1 MTDVPQ
7 ESTPGKEEKV
17 ESETPGKLENENT
30 PKKEEKGETPG
41 YTNIP
46 KKEEKDETPGNTDIP
61 GKEETPGNK
70 DTPGKEETPGN
81 NDTPGKEEKEK
92 EIQSETKKII
102 DESHLL
108 LKSMIDSKE
117 LSNMLEFKIGKYKN
131 SLRKLPP
138 NKKDKDYISKL
149 EEGYESSD
157 SGDSVQS
164 SSTVLTNSTSS
175 TLSGLSY
182 MSFLPG
188 DLNPK
193 MDNNKSNEKSNGEF
207 SKIKND
213 IKLLITEI
221 PKEKTH
227 DVDNIDTNIINMNE
241 ELENNSM
248 DDNIDNKSI
257 KSNESNDI
265 KNEIKNEKNKKENKK
280 INIDNVY
287 PLEYYEIFPYLNKY
301 KIGNET
307 NNVFIEN
314 PVLFIKNLILKNY
327 HESMSYTQNKLQL
340 QNFKNSPYYRYN
352 IMKTQTSDSPPDQ
365 DNITC
370 MILGYY
376 QDINEDK
383 KNQVINDFNEE
394 IKKRKNKNIELNFI
408 FLGYK
413 NGLIKQN
420 VLISEKLDLLKKN
433 SLPSDSFF
441 PYREYSI
448 EQIIKEEKLEKHVLC
463 MSLSDNED
471 YLLAGYASGH
481 IIIWKTTNGKYLY
494 VFDQIF
500 DMPVFSCEYL
510 GISESLKDYLF
521 LVSDLVGQVYL
532 IEFKKHL
539 IQRDK
544 IHKIIVSNCFYPCL
558 LMKKLKFNKFN
569 EAEDFNINKIIKYIN
584 EQSYIIILGNLEY
597 IEMISINRQPNNI
610 ISMLV
615 VRNPDMNILN
625 PLTEE
630 VKKNRKEF
638 YSQKNLREC
647 LSAIELP
654 DACFGLGY
662 LGDLIKYADNKTPQI
677 LFAYSWK
684 YLIKLYCFS
693 EKLNEI
699 LEIGWYLNNSP
710 ILKIDFIGVSLIYLL
725 DKNNNIKIINIKL
738 FNHYSNTNPILDSNE
753 KRGRKNKFII
763 PISDIISIENPV
775 KSISKM
781 FTETIN
787 NYNPFIIKNKYN
799 IFYLEE
805 ISNKTQKSENKKD
818 SQMKHI
824 HLLSFNELFDETMKK
839 QNWPLFFC
847 KFIDIIK
854 TGTNTLAYIPENL
867 EIKENLLIEKK
878 PEKIVKYGYLRNFL
892 EKYKNELDEDEDE
905 LGDFNND
912 YEYISFALEFAIEIG
927 SIDFIYNEID
937 KMENKNRLKKEIIK
951 QMEKFILN
959 NKFQNDESLIS
970 KKLINDIIQYYLS
983 KKPGNDMEVVEDE
996 NVILFKIDL
1005 ILCHLHI
1012 DIVKKIENI
1021 EKIIKEK
1028 KLLCSLIYYYSNGLN
1043 DFITPMKYLFSEFLK
1058 LEPKKLSKEHFDMN
1072 FFKRLKLSRGY
1083 YRDNYNSLL
1092 KSLKSGAFDLDDNLF
1107 KSKEF
1112 IGHILLLYIQ
1122 LTLKGFL
1129 FPNSGKIKNINELD
1143 ITTIPEMF
1151 LFLTKKEVAEELIK
1165 FDCYSYFETLTLFFF
1180 KEEEI
1185 NMMINDEMFDTFLEN
1200 INSQNKQVCPLII
1213 DNIDFNKLKENIN
1226 EYNKINEIKNIK
1238 KENSKLNNNKNK
1250 VEEKKIKDKKDFNID
1265 SKIIT
1270 KKEEKEKRKE
1280 DNENNKEDKT
1290 IENKKDEIITEEK
1303 NNIKEDSKINLFFEL
1318 INKIIFLCN
1327 SFPENILIKF
1337 DLNLFIINLS
1347 LKIDGLS
1354 NNILKSSLISI
1365 FNFYSDIKKL
1375 KLDLNGLSILFER
1388 IDKFGN
1394 HYSLIRRKQSTLDNI
1409 SSIINFFINKYYISK
1424 NTNTDEINNLYKIIF
1439 TSYFLGVK
1447 IYIYEIKRDYVSCI
1461 NVYLTEKKKISRRV
1475 FAFINK
1481 TLELLKQNKDEKTLQ
1496 IYKNEIKKKVTNLA
1510 RVSQSETF
1518 KIIQNWF
1525 NSIDI
1530 ISSLNSLPKLQF
1542 KYIDKLKTIYKR
1554 KLKREKDNIS
1564 DNTKKEYS
1572 DILLIYIKLLLYFEK
1587 EKRVLKLF
1595 KEEEEFINVN
1605 ECIKICLNKSI
1616 EASIY
1621 LYKLIGDEK
1630 NALKICLDKINS
1642 DYEEIKKIKNSI
1654 DERAEN
1660 LFKEM
1665 KMLINECIDICENYS
1680 ENSEIFKKKESSKIL
1695 KEKILVEGNDEIGE
1709 EYWLELFGKIY
1720 EILKDSQKGK
1730 ELIFS
1735 QIKNYLSEKV
1745 EDLLLT
1751 MSYYVSFNFILKK
1764 VSKELEFSLLKNFLN
1779 KNIYTKSHLSYL
1791 YKSYINLI
1799 SYKINKDIKILEI
1812 NGQKGKNVNLII
1824 KDEEQLNLEK
1834 INLIINKEFDYNYQR
1849 TNSYH
1854 NIELEN
1860 KLLKNKYEP
1869 KIFKKCSLCL
1879 KILDLRNEN
1888 LNEDNT
1894 DIIIFKCNHI
1904 FHMKCLSQENSN
1916 SIKKLGIN
1924 SENFCPKCVNV
1935 DDELFTFVSNKKESI
1950 DNQNDI
1956 NEIINMNNKEDN
1968 EINITTIEKRK
1979 KKIEEKMKKKN
1990 FKKLTLLDNDYFEQI
2005 NILENTLNG
2014 D

>member
-1 MTDVPQ
+1 MTDVVQ

-17 ESETPGKLENENT
+17 ENETPQKSENENT
-30 PKKEEKGETPG
+30 PGKE
-41 YTNIP
+41 
-46 KKEEKDETPGNTDIP
+46 
-61 GKEETPGNK
+61 GKEETPKNI
-70 DTPGKEETPGN
+70 DTPR
-81 NDTPGKEEKEK
+81 KEEKEKEKEKKK

-117 LSNMLEFKIGKYKN
+117 LSNMLEIKIGKYKN

-193 MDNNKSNEKSNGEF
+193 MDNNKNNEKSNGEF
-207 SKIKND
+207 TKIKND

-227 DVDNIDTNIINMNE
+227 DVDNKDTDIINMNE
-241 ELENNSM
+241 EWENNSM
-248 DDNIDNKSI
+248 DDNIDIKDIKSI
-257 KSNESNDI
+257 KSNDSNDI

-280 INIDNVY
+280 INIENVY

-327 HESMSYTQNKLQL
+327 HDSMSYTQNKLQL

-352 IMKTQTSDSPPDQ
+352 IMKAQISDLPPDQ

-383 KNQVINDFNEE
+383 KNQVINDFNEH
-394 IKKRKNKNIELNFI
+394 IKKKEKENPELNFI
-408 FLGYK
+408 FFGYK
-413 NGLIKQN
+413 NGLIKQT
-420 VLISEKLDLLKKN
+420 VLISEKN

-448 EQIIKEEKLEKHVLC
+448 EQIIKEDKLEKHVLC

-471 YLLAGYASGH
+471 YLIAGYASGH

-494 VFDQIF
+494 IFDQIF
-500 DMPVFSCEYL
+500 EMPVFSCEYL
-510 GISESLKDYLF
+510 GISEKLKDYLF

-539 IQRDK
+539 IQKDK

-569 EAEDFNINKIIKYIN
+569 ESEDFNINKIINYIN

-615 VRNPDMNILN
+615 VRNPDMNILY

-630 VKKNRKEF
+630 VKKNSKEF

-684 YLIKLYCFS
+684 NLIKLYCFS

-710 ILKIDFIGVSLIYLL
+710 ILKIDFIGLSLLYLL

-738 FNHYSNTNPILDSNE
+738 FNHYSNRNTLLDGNE

-763 PISDIISIENPV
+763 PVSDIISIENPV

-787 NYNPFIIKNKYN
+787 NYNPFIIKNRYN
-799 IFYLEE
+799 IFFLEE
-805 ISNKTQKSENKKD
+805 ITNKTQKSENKKN
-818 SQMKHI
+818 SHMKHI
-824 HLLSFNELFDETMKK
+824 HLLSFNELFDEAKKK

-854 TGTNTLAYIPENL
+854 TGTNTLANIPENK

-878 PEKIVKYGYLRNFL
+878 PEKIVKNGYLKEFL
-892 EKYKNELDEDEDE
+892 KRYKTELDEDEDE

-937 KMENKNRLKKEIIK
+937 QMANKNRLKKEIIK

-959 NKFQNDESLIS
+959 NKFQNDPSLIS

-983 KKPGNDMEVVEDE
+983 KKSGNDIEVVEDE

-1005 ILCHLHI
+1005 IICHLHI
-1012 DIVKKIENI
+1012 DIVKTIENI
-1021 EKIIKEK
+1021 EKLIKEK
-1028 KLLCSLIYYYSNGLN
+1028 KLFCSLIYYYSNCLN
-1043 DFITPMKYLFSEFLK
+1043 DFIAPMKYLFSEFIKLK
-1058 LEPKKLSKEHFDMN
+1058 PKELPKHFDMN
-1072 FFKRLKLSRGY
+1072 FFKRLKISRGY
-1083 YRDNYNSLL
+1083 YRDNYNTLL
-1092 KSLKSGAFDLDDNLF
+1092 KSLKSGAFDLEDNLF

-1112 IGHILLLYIQ
+1112 IGHILLLYTQ

-1143 ITTIPEMF
+1143 IIIPEMF

-1165 FDCYSYFETLTLFFF
+1165 FDCYSYFETLTLFFL

-1185 NMMINDEMFDTFLEN
+1185 NMMINDEMFDTFLEK
-1200 INSQNKQVCPLII
+1200 INAQNKQICPLII

-1238 KENSKLNNNKNK
+1238 KENPKINNSKNK
-1250 VEEKKIKDKKDFNID
+1250 VEERKTKDENNKENLKNKIETKIQEDKTLE
-1265 SKIIT
+1265 T
-1270 KKEEKEKRKE
+1270 KKEE
-1280 DNENNKEDKT
+1280 
-1290 IENKKDEIITEEK
+1290 IIIEEK
-1303 NNIKEDSKINLFFEL
+1303 NNIKEDSRTNLFFEL
-1318 INKIIFLCN
+1318 INKIIALCN

-1424 NTNTDEINNLYKIIF
+1424 NKNTEEINNLYKIIF

-1447 IYIYEIKRDYVSCI
+1447 IYIYEIKKDYVSCI

-1554 KLKREKDNIS
+1554 KLKREKDNMS

-1642 DYEEIKKIKNSI
+1642 DYEEIKKIKNAI

-1680 ENSEIFKKKESSKIL
+1680 ENSEIYKKKESSKIL
-1695 KEKILVEGNDEIGE
+1695 KVKNLEKILEKENDEIGE

-1720 EILKDSQKGK
+1720 EILKDSQERK

-1735 QIKNYLSEKV
+1735 QIKNYLSEKI

-1812 NGQKGKNVNLII
+1812 NGQKGKNVDLII
-1824 KDEEQLNLEK
+1824 KDEEKLNSEK
-1834 INLIINKEFDYNYQR
+1834 INLIINKEHDYNYYR
-1849 TNSYH
+1849 TNTYH

-1860 KLLKNKYEP
+1860 KLQKNKYES

-1879 KILDLRNEN
+1879 KILDLMNEN
-1888 LNEDNT
+1888 LNEDNS

-1924 SENFCPKCVNV
+1924 SGNFCPKCVNV

-1950 DNQNDI
+1950 DDQNEN
-1956 NEIINMNNKEDN
+1956 NEILNINNKEDN

-1979 KKIEEKMKKKN
+1979 KKIEEKIKKKN